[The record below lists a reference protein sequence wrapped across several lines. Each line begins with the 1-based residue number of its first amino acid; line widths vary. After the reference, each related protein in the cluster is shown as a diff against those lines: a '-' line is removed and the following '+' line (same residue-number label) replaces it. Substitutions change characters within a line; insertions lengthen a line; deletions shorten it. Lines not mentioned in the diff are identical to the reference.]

1 MTYIESN
8 NELELI
14 NIYVY
19 TCIYTVS
26 EMLERNVVTVLG
38 KVKHWAYMYGYNI
51 KASRSLLVENTLTI
65 IFNSNT

>member
-1 MTYIESN
+1 MRCNCHVTYIESD

-38 KVKHWAYMYGYNI
+38 KVI
-51 KASRSLLVENTLTI
+51 
-65 IFNSNT
+65 